1 MVSSPNTPTTGP
13 DAGHAAPQAAGTS
26 AAPSA
31 PRRSWRVVDIVVA
44 AVIAVA
50 SGVVFWA
57 WNLAYAGISP
67 LFAAFPPSSAL
78 VAGMWLFPAVL
89 GGLIIRRP
97 GAALFTELVAATVS
111 ALLGSQ
117 FGLTV
122 LASGL
127 IQGLGA
133 ELVFLLF
140 LYRRFNLPVALL
152 AGLAAGLFG
161 GVNDAFIF
169 NWFPEYTMDWKL
181 IYVALV
187 AVSGLVIAG
196 LLSWLA
202 TRGLA
207 ATGALSALASR
218 RAHLEPVA

>member
-1 MVSSPNTPTTGP
+1 MVSVQTESTASNHKNPR
-13 DAGHAAPQAAGTS
+13 Q
-26 AAPSA
+26 

-50 SGVVFWA
+50 SGVIFWA
-57 WNLAYAGISP
+57 WNLAYAGLSP
-67 LFAAFPPSSAL
+67 AFAAFPPSSAL

-111 ALLGSQ
+111 GLLGSQ

-133 ELVFLLF
+133 ELILLAF
-140 LYRRFNLPVALL
+140 LYRRFTLPVALL
-152 AGLAAGLFG
+152 AGLATGIFG
-161 GVNDAFIF
+161 GINDAFIF
-169 NWFPEYTMDWKL
+169 NWFPEYTLEWKY

-187 AVSGLVIAG
+187 GVSGIVIAG

-202 TRGLA
+202 NRGLA
-207 ATGALSALASR
+207 ATGALSALPSR
-218 RAHLEPVA
+218 RAHQEPVV